1 MAKKNLAGDEMTDVT
16 VDELRQE
23 HQELIKRRMRC
34 RGDGERAMYSLQ
46 EEFGLD
52 YWPQWNFQYKR
63 ERKPSPR
70 FLNRLR
76 QVILLVTS
84 KSVQNDIA
92 KLEIEAAKGN
102 VAPDLEGLRAE
113 AQALLAKIE
122 AARLKA

>member
-1 MAKKNLAGDEMTDVT
+1 
-16 VDELRQE
+16 
-23 HQELIKRRMRC
+23 
-34 RGDGERAMYSLQ
+34 MYSLQ

-63 ERKPSPR
+63 ERKPSQT

-84 KSVQNDIA
+84 KSVQKDIA

-122 AARLKA
+122 AATVKP